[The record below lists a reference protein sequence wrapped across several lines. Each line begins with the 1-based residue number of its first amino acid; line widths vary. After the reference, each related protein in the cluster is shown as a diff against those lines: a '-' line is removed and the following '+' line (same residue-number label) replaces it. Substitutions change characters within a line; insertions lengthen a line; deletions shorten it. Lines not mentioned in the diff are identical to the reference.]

1 MKNKGI
7 IIAGLLLANFL
18 LALSF
23 YFLAH
28 VFWVVFPISL
38 TILLLFSLRYGS
50 STFQS
55 FKLKTWLVALLS
67 GIALYFLFAFGKWL
81 IVLLSLPFLEQLE
94 NLYAL
99 VQPTNWWHFLC
110 LFLLIIPAEEF
121 FWRGFILESL
131 TTKFSPV
138 VSVLIASLLYG
149 LAHSFS
155 GSILLVLAGLVA
167 GTIWGYMYLKYK
179 NLNAAI
185 ISHLV
190 FDLLLLIVFPLI

>member
-1 MKNKGI
+1 MNNRSI
-7 IIAGLLLANFL
+7 IIAGLLLANIV

-23 YFLAH
+23 YFLANI
-28 VFWVVFPISL
+28 FWIAFPISL
-38 TILLLFSLRYGS
+38 AILLLFSLRFGS
-50 STFQS
+50 SAFQPI
-55 FKLKTWLVALLS
+55 KIRAWLIALLS
-67 GIALYFLFAFGKWL
+67 GIALYLLFAFGKWL
-81 IVLLSLPFLEQLE
+81 IVVLSLPFLGQLE

-99 VQPTNWWHFLC
+99 VQPTNGWHFLC

-121 FWRGFILESL
+121 FWRGFILERL
-131 TTKFSPV
+131 TTTFSPA

-167 GTIWGYMYLKYK
+167 GTIWGYLYTRYN
-179 NLNAAI
+179 NLTVVI

-190 FDLLLLIVFPLI
+190 FDILLLIVFPLI